1 MRHNTKLLKVF
12 SLKDFWGVLE
22 RHHFIGGEKSLSQT
36 ASPPRRLDRFQGLTL
51 IFLQLA
57 SHSNALMQVMTD
69 TSAKRKSI
77 FAIKGILICFV

>member
-1 MRHNTKLLKVF
+1 M
-12 SLKDFWGVLE
+12 LE
-22 RHHFIGGEKSLSQT
+22 RYHFIGGEKSLSQT
-36 ASPPRRLDRFQGLTL
+36 ASPCRLDRFQGLTL